1 MSLLMGGLD
10 LETENGNE
18 FELSTGNLTPC
29 LRMVQ
34 IQYFTLVNEK
44 KRSILYH
51 NEDFQSAVC

>member
-1 MSLLMGGLD
+1 MGGLD